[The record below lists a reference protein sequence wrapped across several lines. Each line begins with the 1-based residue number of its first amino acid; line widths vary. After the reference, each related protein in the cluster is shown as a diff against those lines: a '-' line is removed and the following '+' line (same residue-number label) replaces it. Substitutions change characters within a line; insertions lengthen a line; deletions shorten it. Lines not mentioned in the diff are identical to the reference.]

1 MAGMQI
7 TVEALFS
14 KAGKTVILED
24 APSSLRTLNFR
35 ERKTMLTV

>member
-7 TVEALFS
+7 MVEALLS